1 MKKENGKCVSK
12 CSNSKSYDR
21 VKRNKCVD
29 IYDIFEENA
38 NELKKTLRND
48 QMAGSLK
55 NEL

>member
-12 CSNSKSYDR
+12 CSNNKSYDR